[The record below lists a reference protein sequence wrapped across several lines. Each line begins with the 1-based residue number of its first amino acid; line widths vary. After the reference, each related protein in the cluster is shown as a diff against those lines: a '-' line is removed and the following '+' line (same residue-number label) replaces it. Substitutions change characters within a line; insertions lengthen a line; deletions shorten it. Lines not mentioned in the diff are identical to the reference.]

1 MLKQV
6 STADASQPGGHYA
19 QALIHGDTLYI
30 AGQLPI
36 NPASGEKILG
46 SIEEQAVQALNNL
59 AAIVRAA
66 GSDLNH
72 VIRTTVYIS
81 DIELWGRFNQVYA
94 DFFGAH
100 RPARSVVP
108 VNELHYGFLIEIDAV
123 AAVKD

>member
-6 STADASQPGGHYA
+6 STADAPQPGGHYA
-19 QALIHGDTLYI
+19 QAIIHGDTVYI

-36 NPASGEKILG
+36 NPATGEKILG
-46 SIEEQAVQALNNL
+46 SIEEQAVQVLNNL

-66 GSDLNH
+66 GSDLDC
-72 VIRTTVYIS
+72 VIRTTVYIA
-81 DIELWGRFNQVYA
+81 DIELWSRFNQVYA

-108 VNELHYGFLIEIDAV
+108 VKDLHYGFLIEIDAV
-123 AAVKD
+123 AAVKE